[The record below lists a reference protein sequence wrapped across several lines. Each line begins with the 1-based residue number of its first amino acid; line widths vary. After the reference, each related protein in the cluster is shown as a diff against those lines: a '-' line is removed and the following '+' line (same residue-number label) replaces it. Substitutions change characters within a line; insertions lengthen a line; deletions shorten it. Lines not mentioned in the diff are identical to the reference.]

1 MKYGIFGAFLGLA
14 WTGLAAPAMAAM
26 PDCAVKPPP
35 DLVAPGM
42 LTVGSNMSTPP
53 QMYIDKGQPA
63 GFEIDLARAIAGTMC
78 LKPQLVNIAFGGL
91 FPGLVA
97 RKFDYITSG
106 LGVTPQREQVFDFV
120 PYLAGGIQLV
130 VRKDSGLTFKDETGL
145 CGHSVATISGTT
157 QAKAIERVNQALC
170 KPGQKIDLKYFPSF
184 NDAVIQLRKKSAD
197 VAFVDWSFAAYVTNL
212 MPELALGSPIISG
225 RPEVPRNKLGMAIR
239 KGDKPMH
246 DAVSAAMAVL
256 QKNGEYDKIL
266 RKWHLENGDIRKP
279 IR

>member
-1 MKYGIFGAFLGLA
+1 MRQLRIVLFTGAALM
-14 WTGLAAPAMAAM
+14 AAPPAFAA
-26 PDCAVKPPP
+26 CAVKPPP
-35 DLVAPGM
+35 DLVTPGT
-42 LTVGSNMSTPP
+42 LTVASNMSTPP
-53 QMYIDKGQPA
+53 QMYIDKGEPA
-63 GFEIDLARAIAGTMC
+63 GFEIDLARAIADAMC
-78 LKPQLVNIAFGGL
+78 LKPKFINIAFGGL
-91 FPGLVA
+91 FPGLA
-97 RKFDYITSG
+97 AKKFDYITSG

-130 VRKDSGLTFKDETGL
+130 VRKDSKLRFKDETQL

-157 QAKAIERVNQALC
+157 QAKAIERVNQTIC

-239 KGDKPMH
+239 KGDKPMRG
-246 DAVSAAMAVL
+246 ALTAAMTAL
-256 QKNGEYDKIL
+256 EKNGEYDKIL
-266 RKWHLENGDIRKP
+266 DKWHLRNGDIRKP

>member
-1 MKYGIFGAFLGLA
+1 MKYGIFGILLGLA
-14 WTGLAAPAMAAM
+14 AAASPAMAA
-26 PDCAVKPPP
+26 PANCAVKPPP
-35 DLVAPGM
+35 DLVTPGT

-53 QMYIDKGQPA
+53 QMYIDKGEPA
-63 GFEIDLARAIAGTMC
+63 GFEIDLAKALAAKMC
-78 LKPQLVNIAFGGL
+78 LKSVLVNIAFGGL
-91 FPGLVA
+91 FPGLA
-97 RKFDYITSG
+97 AHKFDYITSG
-106 LGVTPQREQVFDFV
+106 LGITPQREQVFDWV
-120 PYLAGGIQLV
+120 PYLVGGIQLV
-130 VRKDSGLTFKDETGL
+130 ARKDSNLSFKNENDL

-157 QAKAIERVNQALC
+157 QAKALERANQTVC
-170 KPGQKIDLKYFPSF
+170 KPGKTIALKYFPSF
-184 NDAVIQLRKKSAD
+184 NDAVMQLRKKSAD

-246 DAVSAAMAVL
+246 DAVSAAMAAL

-266 RKWHLENGDIRKP
+266 QKWHLENGDIRKP

>member
-1 MKYGIFGAFLGLA
+1 MRQLPALFLCLGMSLMAVPALA
-14 WTGLAAPAMAAM
+14 
-26 PDCAVKPPP
+26 DCAVKPPP
-35 DLVAPGM
+35 DLVTPGT
-42 LTVGSNMSTPP
+42 LTVASNMSTPP
-53 QMYIDKGQPA
+53 QMYIDKGEPA
-63 GFEIDLARAIAGTMC
+63 GFEIDLARAIAASMC
-78 LKPQLVNIAFGGL
+78 LKPKFVNIAFGGL

-97 RKFDYITSG
+97 KKFDYVTSG

-130 VRKDSGLTFKDETGL
+130 VRKDSKLHFKDETQL

-157 QAKAIERVNQALC
+157 QAKAIERVNQTIC

-184 NDAVIQLRKKSAD
+184 NDAVIQLRKKSSD

-246 DAVSAAMAVL
+246 DAVSAAMVVL

-266 RKWHLENGDIRKP
+266 SKWHLQNGDIRKP

>member
-1 MKYGIFGAFLGLA
+1 MRHAAALFLCLGLGVMA
-14 WTGLAAPAMAAM
+14 TPALA
-26 PDCAVKPPP
+26 DCTVKPPP
-35 DLVAPGM
+35 DLVTPGM
-42 LTVGSNMSTPP
+42 LTVASNMSTPP
-53 QMYIDKGQPA
+53 QMYIDKGEPA
-63 GFEIDLARAIAGTMC
+63 GFEIDLARALAGAMC
-78 LKPQLVNIAFGGL
+78 LKPQFVNIAFGGL

-97 RKFDYITSG
+97 KKFDYVTSG

-120 PYLAGGIQLV
+120 PYLAGGIQFV
-130 VRKDSGLTFKDETGL
+130 VRKDSKLQFKDETQL

-157 QAKAIERVNQALC
+157 QAKAIERVNQSIC

-184 NDAVIQLRKKSAD
+184 NDAVIQLRKKSSD

-225 RPEVPRNKLGMAIR
+225 RPEVPRNKLGMAVR

-246 DAVSAAMAVL
+246 DAITAAMAAL
-256 QKNGEYDKIL
+256 EKNGEYDKIL
-266 RKWHLENGDIRKP
+266 DKWHLRNGDIRKP

>member
-1 MKYGIFGAFLGLA
+1 MRHAAALFLCLGLGVMA
-14 WTGLAAPAMAAM
+14 TPALA
-26 PDCAVKPPP
+26 DCTVKPPP
-35 DLVAPGM
+35 DLVTPGM
-42 LTVGSNMSTPP
+42 LTVASNMSTPP
-53 QMYIDKGQPA
+53 QMYIDKGEPA
-63 GFEIDLARAIAGTMC
+63 GFEIDLARALAGAMC
-78 LKPQLVNIAFGGL
+78 LKPQFVNIAFGGL

-97 RKFDYITSG
+97 KKFDYVTSG

-120 PYLAGGIQLV
+120 PYLAGGIQFV
-130 VRKDSGLTFKDETGL
+130 VRKDSKLQFKDETQL

-157 QAKAIERVNQALC
+157 QAKAIERVNQSIC

-184 NDAVIQLRKKSAD
+184 NDAVIQLRKKSSD

-225 RPEVPRNKLGMAIR
+225 RPEVPRNKLGMAVR

-246 DAVSAAMAVL
+246 DAISAAMAAL
-256 QKNGEYDKIL
+256 EKNGEYDKIL
-266 RKWHLENGDIRKP
+266 DKWHLRNGDIRKP

>member
-1 MKYGIFGAFLGLA
+1 MKYGIFGAFLCLA
-14 WTGLAAPAMAAM
+14 GTMPVWATPAMA
-26 PDCAVKPPP
+26 DCAVKPPA
-35 DLVAPGM
+35 DLVTQGT

-97 RKFDYITSG
+97 KKFDYITSG

-130 VRKDSGLTFKDETGL
+130 VRKDSGLKFKDETGL

-157 QAKAIERVNQALC
+157 QAKAIERVNQDLC
-170 KPGQKIDLKYFPSF
+170 KSGQKIDLKFCPRF
-184 NDAVIQLRKKSAD
+184 NDAVMQLRKKSAD

-256 QKNGEYDKIL
+256 QKNGEYGKIL
-266 RKWHLENGDIRKP
+266 AKWHLENGDIRKP